1 MSRLNS
7 PVSNFALAPVLCIV
21 LVISCFSMA
30 CGSGDSSPETDGEA
44 LAALYHA
51 TNGPNWLRN
60 SNWLTDAPLEDWYGV
75 STDEYGRVT
84 RLELPGNELRGP
96 IPPELGNLDR
106 LRVLELTASRT
117 ITRVSI
123 EIGVGESKSADDLV
137 RDLPENPTDKERE
150 EFFNQL
156 SESFDKRDPVKKAID
171 EVAEQAS
178 DPLNTVVERNY
189 LSGCIQSSLKE
200 QLDLEASDLGE
211 LPFCDEDAS

>member
-7 PVSNFALAPVLCIV
+7 PVSNFALTPVLCFV

-30 CGSGDSSPETDGEA
+30 CDSGDSSSETDREA

-75 STDEYGRVT
+75 STDEDGRVT
-84 RLELPGNELRGP
+84 RLELPGNELRGS

-106 LRVLELTASRT
+106 LRVLELTANRT
-117 ITRVSI
+117 ITHVSI

-137 RDLPENPTDKERE
+137 KDLPQNPTDKERE
-150 EFFNQL
+150 ELFNKL
-156 SESFDKRDPVKKAID
+156 AESFDRRDPVKRAID
-171 EVAEQAS
+171 DVAEQAS
-178 DPLNTVVERNY
+178 DPQNTVVERNH
-189 LSGCIQSSLKE
+189 LSGCIPSSLKV
-200 QLDLEASDLGE
+200 QLDLETSDLGE